1 MFVAAI
7 GAEIV
12 VGAVEGAAIG
22 SVIGIVGASFYKDH
36 SKYSKYADEAMLT
49 RIKEKEAEV
58 QKHKAQIEQLRRQ
71 TLDSL
76 DEILKDLSAD
86 KALVPFIPFEHDI
99 KGKTEADKLDSLY
112 AKTVQSIEKKLQE
125 DIRDD
130 EKELQQIDRLLQ
142 KINDLRFE

>member
-71 TLDSL
+71 IFDSL
-76 DEILKDLSAD
+76 DDTVKNWSED
-86 KALVPFIPFEHDI
+86 KALVSFIPFCHEI
-99 KGKTEADKLDSLY
+99 KGKTELEKLDVLY
-112 AKTVQSIEKKLQE
+112 AKTVKNIEKKLQD
-125 DIRDD
+125 DIRAD
-130 EKELQQIDRLLQ
+130 EQELQQIDRMLQ